1 MKVGHI
7 LFHFVADVFIA
18 SVRRQAGILLYPV
31 VRHLLELLALV
42 LEGLEGDFMRDV
54 ADGEG
59 EADSLVSEQSI
70 AFKC

>member
-1 MKVGHI
+1 M
-7 LFHFVADVFIA
+7 
-18 SVRRQAGILLYPV
+18 SRQARILLYPV